1 MTNSDNE
8 ESNDKLQP
16 YAMTSMKAKKS
27 RALKVDITSDMNSG
41 RISTLVAAEDEMG
54 ELKAM
59 AQNDLVRD
67 KKNLQEA
74 KAKEEA
80 IKVILSEY
88 HLSELSSQKYISR
101 FRIWKSGSKLTK
113 RVQSNWTC
121 PMLLTNN

>member
-8 ESNDKLQP
+8 ESNDRLQP

-27 RALKVDITSDMNSG
+27 RALKVDITSDVNSG

-54 ELKAM
+54 ELKVM

-67 KKNLQEA
+67 KKILQEA

-80 IKVILSEY
+80 IKV
-88 HLSELSSQKYISR
+88 
-101 FRIWKSGSKLTK
+101 T
-113 RVQSNWTC
+113 
-121 PMLLTNN
+121 